1 MLRNYL
7 KGVKG
12 NKLNTILAG
21 TGFNLKKMLN
31 RIKEQILFI
40 YIFINNYF
48 KYISIQKLVC
58 LRHDY
63 ELQYIG
69 VFKV

>member
-12 NKLNTILAG
+12 DKLNTILAG

-31 RIKEQILFI
+31 RIKEQILFF

-48 KYISIQKLVC
+48 KTIFIIN
-58 LRHDY
+58 Y
-63 ELQYIG
+63 ELEDIG